1 VSVQSLPETVQVP
14 RPPGI
19 WTVPGAFFL
28 RLGLFPASAPGLPCL
43 QPAIVVV
50 TMTTH
55 LAPPGAERIL
65 RWIMMGIVI
74 WGSIHALGAWTF
86 NHDARRPVV
95 VLVCVAGFLGF
106 WLTMLAARRRR
117 LNRDIV
123 SAERS
128 RG

>member
-1 VSVQSLPETVQVP
+1 
-14 RPPGI
+14 
-19 WTVPGAFFL
+19 
-28 RLGLFPASAPGLPCL
+28 
-43 QPAIVVV
+43 
-50 TMTTH
+50 MTTH

-65 RWIMMGIVI
+65 RWIMVGIVF
-74 WGSIHALGAWTF
+74 WGSIHAVGAWTL

-117 LNRDIV
+117 LTREIAAAD
-123 SAERS
+123 RS